1 MIKKIISV
9 FVLIGLLI
17 GGSQLVINNNV
28 RANEVLEIGATPLPH
43 AELLEQVRPVL
54 LEQGIELEIVE
65 FTDYVA
71 PNLALDDGSI
81 DVNFFQHEPYLN
93 QFSSDHGLD
102 LVSVGAIHVEPIG
115 LYSNNY
121 NDIDDLSEGALI
133 GIPNDPSNEGR
144 ALILLHN
151 EGLIELE
158 DPEDLNATPL
168 DIVDNPL
175 NLEFRELEAA
185 LLPRSLD
192 DLDGAVI
199 NTNYALEADLNP
211 LEDSLIIEG
220 DESPYSNVLV
230 VRAGDEDDERVQ
242 ALLKS
247 LQSEEIKEFILEEYE
262 GSVVPVF

>member
-1 MIKKIISV
+1 MIKKLV
-9 FVLIGLLI
+9 TVLVLIGLLV
-17 GGSQLVINNNV
+17 GGSQLIIGNNIL
-28 RANEVLEIGATPLPH
+28 ANEVLEIGATPLPH
-43 AELLEQVRPVL
+43 AEILEEIKAELLE
-54 LEQGIELEIVE
+54 EGIELEIVE

-81 DVNFFQHEPYLN
+81 DVNFFQHQPYLD

-115 LYSNNY
+115 LYSNSY
-121 NDIDDLSEGALI
+121 DDIDDLSEGALI

-151 EGLIELE
+151 EGIIELE

-211 LEDSLIIEG
+211 LDDSLIIEG
-220 DESPYSNVLV
+220 DDSPYSNVIV
-230 VRAGDEDDERVQ
+230 VRAGDEDDERIQV
-242 ALLKS
+242 LLEK
-247 LQSEEIKEFILEEYE
+247 LQSDDIREFILEEYE